1 MFSPADQALDLKSRL
16 TTSRLLKSPLDEGT
30 WALLE
35 PAGRLNHASQLCW
48 LDPDRL
54 ACVWM
59 AGGQEGTAGMS
70 IYLSE
75 LRQGKNRWTRPRLIS
90 RDETRSE
97 QNPLLY
103 VTADGRLHLIH
114 TAQRVGDPEDRGWQ
128 NGNTTFSMQWTAALR
143 HQTCTLSKRR
153 WNRPSD
159 LLCDPAFCRHPPY
172 QRDDGYSLLP
182 IYRSLEEGG
191 GRLVVITLKCYC

>member
-30 WALLE
+30 WALPE
-35 PAGRLNHASQLCW
+35 PAGRQNHAPQLCW

-75 LRQGKNRWTRPRLIS
+75 LRHCWGENGLWEHGISHPSKLTVPLLMRVQGKPIS
-90 RDETRSE
+90 
-97 QNPLLY
+97 L
-103 VTADGRLHLIH
+103 
-114 TAQRVGDPEDRGWQ
+114 
-128 NGNTTFSMQWTAALR
+128 
-143 HQTCTLSKRR
+143 
-153 WNRPSD
+153 
-159 LLCDPAFCRHPPY
+159 
-172 QRDDGYSLLP
+172 
-182 IYRSLEEGG
+182 
-191 GRLVVITLKCYC
+191 